1 MSPRTPQLLPASGS
15 SRAGRTAASG
25 PFGRRAGPRPRIRVR
40 TLLVRTRQVR
50 SRRPSRATP
59 ARPRPPAADRAPVD
73 RPWPV
78 DGAVRPRLSFHIPPG
93 PQEPTRPSPDV
104 PRSTEMTESTPL
116 DADQPETAEA
126 AAEAA
131 PGAGRSGG

>member
-40 TLLVRTRQVR
+40 TLLVRTCRVR
-50 SRRPSRATP
+50 NRRPSRATP
-59 ARPRPPAADRAPVD
+59 ARPRPPAAE
-73 RPWPV
+73 RPPSIGYGRSTGRYGRV
-78 DGAVRPRLSFHIPPG
+78 VVAHPTG
-93 PQEPTRPSPDV
+93 PQEPTRRSPDV